1 MRCVYGALAM
11 LLVGLSLRASASEN
25 LVKNGAFDR
34 DVSSWK
40 SMNDEAIRRLS
51 PGHVTWSSLDAS
63 ESTTS
68 GSMELRLEASN
79 RPGEF
84 EAGQCVLLRGKG
96 AWVAFGGR
104 LRVSSRQRAPG
115 IATLYLQMFEAD
127 DCRQVS
133 DRGEGIPPG
142 LANSDRWAQRSMVQA
157 LTPRI
162 KSIRIIARIRKEREK
177 TEGKSTV
184 SASEVPFSAFFD
196 DLFVTVL
203 SKPDAFD
210 DAPPSAEDFFRGE
223 RASWPQQNQSY
234 GARSLGAPVLS
245 VHAFGP
251 GGRVIES
258 EKAVEITTS
267 QRLQLIL
274 SLQSSSE
281 AAGWERLPL
290 SGLAIWRFSHLEGLP
305 RRRRTVELLA
315 YPFGDQARRPLYI
328 ETDGDGDF
336 VEVRL
341 AVDRDSRVRTLRARL
356 ECLKVHGIPFGPPLD
371 GREISAE
378 ALLIPTFAADVTD
391 HPVGEFELVA
401 RFESLDVGYWHEPV
415 FSNPLRV
422 RIVKGPSPCP
432 VNSPVR

>member
-1 MRCVYGALAM
+1 MGCVYGALAT
-11 LLVGLSLRASASEN
+11 LLVGLSIQARASEN
-25 LVKNGAFDR
+25 LVKNGSFDR

-63 ESTTS
+63 GSTTS
-68 GSMELRLEASN
+68 GSMELRLEASK

-84 EAGQCVLLRGKG
+84 EAGQCVPLRGKG

-104 LRVSSRQRAPG
+104 LRVPSRQRAPG

-127 DCRQVS
+127 DCRQAS

-142 LANSDRWAQRSMVQA
+142 LANSDRWGQRSMVQA
-157 LTPRI
+157 LTPRV
-162 KSIRIIARIRKEREK
+162 KSIRIIARIRKEREE

-184 SASEVPFSAFFD
+184 SSSEVPFSAFFD
-196 DLFVTVL
+196 GLFVTVL
-203 SKPDAFD
+203 STPDALD
-210 DAPPSAEDFFRGE
+210 DAPPSAKDFFRGE
-223 RASWPQQNQSY
+223 RASWPRQTQAY

-245 VHAFGP
+245 LRTFGS
-251 GGRVIES
+251 GGEVTEP

-274 SLQSSSE
+274 SLQPSSE

-290 SGLAIWRFSHLEGLP
+290 SGLAIWRFSHPEGLP

-315 YPFGDQARRPLYI
+315 YPFGDQARRPLYM
-328 ETDGDGDF
+328 ETDGDGEF

-341 AVDRDSRVRTLRARL
+341 AVDRDSRVRSLRDRL
-356 ECLKVHGIPFGPPLD
+356 DCLKARGIPFGTPLD
-371 GREISAE
+371 GREITAE
-378 ALLIPTFAADVTD
+378 ALLIPTFAADVID
-391 HPVGEFELVA
+391 HPTGEFELVA
-401 RFESLDVGYWHEPV
+401 RFESPDMGYWHEPV
-415 FSNPLRV
+415 FSNSLKV
-422 RIVKGPSPCP
+422 RIVKGALPCSAK
-432 VNSPVR
+432 SPVR